1 MRNLLG
7 LFLVL
12 AILVVIPSVDHVF
25 AQADEPAKYIDRR
38 VLIWN
43 LFFKLMTVAFTVGA
57 VVSGTLIWIVWRF
70 GETHPQA
77 KPTEYEKSDTW
88 GGPA

>member
-1 MRNLLG
+1 MRELLG

-12 AILVVIPSVDHVF
+12 AVLVIIPTVDYVF
-25 AQADEPAKYIDRR
+25 AAGDEPGEYIDRR

-43 LFFKLMTVAFTVGA
+43 LFFRMMTVAFTVGA
-57 VVSGTLIWIVWRF
+57 VVAGTMIWLCWRF
-70 GETHPQA
+70 RESNPKAT
-77 KPTEYEKSDTW
+77 PTEYEKAGDW

>member
-25 AQADEPAKYIDRR
+25 AQADEPGKYIDRR

-70 GETHPQA
+70 RETHPKA